1 MSMLKLTMKSAVKE
15 VVGYCFRLL
24 GLVHLLKF
32 RNRNTAVLV
41 VLNYHNFSD
50 YTNYRIRRGSLLS
63 SGHQANFEKQAKWL
77 KKHFKF
83 SNPVDFY
90 EHSTDKGLK
99 VFLTFDDGYK
109 DNVEIALPVLDKHN
123 LSAAFFIVS
132 SLPDTDQWLWHDKI
146 RYLVSTTVLESAKSE
161 LALKNLN
168 LGKEPDPLFLK
179 EVKDL
184 ESTLPHHRLMM
195 NWDEIQHLK
204 QHGFIIG
211 SHTHTHSPL
220 KFLAPEKRIEE
231 MNLSRQTIAS
241 KLNGDI
247 SFFAYP
253 NGLYDNDCHSLVKE
267 YGVKYAFTTNPGFNR
282 QHESPLEIKRIG
294 VNASDS
300 IGVIL
305 IKLFLNSGK

>member
-1 MSMLKLTMKSAVKE
+1 MSRLKSILNYALKE
-15 VVGYCFRLL
+15 LVGYGFRLV

-50 YTNYRIRRGSLLS
+50 YSNYAIRRGSLLS

-83 SNPVDFY
+83 VTPTNFY
-90 EHSTDKGLK
+90 EHSTDKGLM

-109 DNVEIALPVLDKHN
+109 DNVEIALPILDKYN
-123 LSAAFFIVS
+123 LLAAFFIVS
-132 SLPDTDQWLWHDKI
+132 NIPDSNQWLWHDKI
-146 RYLVSTTVLESAKSE
+146 RYLVSTTMLESAKSE

-168 LGKEPDPLFLK
+168 LGKEPDPVFLK

-195 NWDEIQHLK
+195 NWDEIQLLK
-204 QHGFIIG
+204 QRGFIIG

-220 KFLAPEKRIEE
+220 KFLSPEKRIEE
-231 MNLSRQTIAS
+231 MDLSRQTMAS

-253 NGLYDNDCHSLVKE
+253 NGLYDDDCHSLMRE
-267 YGVKYAFTTNPGFNR
+267 YGVKYAFTTNLGFNR
-282 QHESPLEIKRIG
+282 QNESPLEIKRIG
-294 VNASDS
+294 INASDS

-305 IKLFLNSGK
+305 IKLFLNSRK

>member
-1 MSMLKLTMKSAVKE
+1 MSVLKSTLKYAAKE

-50 YTNYRIRRGSLLS
+50 YSNYRIRRGSLLS
-63 SGHQANFEKQAKWL
+63 SGHQANFERQAKWL

-83 SNPVDFY
+83 VSPVNFY
-90 EHSTDKGLK
+90 GHPTDKGIQ

-109 DNVEIALPVLDKHN
+109 DNVEIALPILDKYN
-123 LSAAFFIVS
+123 LLAAFFIVS
-132 SLPDTDQWLWHDKI
+132 GIPDKNQWLWHDKI
-146 RYLVSTTVLESAKSE
+146 RYLVGTNVLESAKSE

-168 LGKEPDPLFLK
+168 LGKEPDPIFLN
-179 EVKDL
+179 EVKGL
-184 ESTLPHHRLMM
+184 ESTLPDYRLMM
-195 NWDEIQHLK
+195 NWDEIQRLK

-220 KFLAPEKRIEE
+220 KFLSSEKRTEE
-231 MNLSRQTIAS
+231 MDLTRQAIAS

-253 NGLYDNDCHSLVKE
+253 NGLYDDDCHSLMKE

-282 QHESPLEIKRIG
+282 QSESPLEIKRIG
-294 VNASDS
+294 INTSDS

-305 IKLFLNSGK
+305 VKLFLNSGK

>member
-1 MSMLKLTMKSAVKE
+1 MSMLKPTLKYAVKE
-15 VVGYCFRLL
+15 VAGYCFRLL
-24 GLVHLLKF
+24 GLVYLLKF
-32 RNRNTAVLV
+32 RNRNAAVLV

-50 YTNYRIRRGSLLS
+50 YSNYHIRRGSLLS
-63 SGHQANFEKQAKWL
+63 SGHRANFEKQAKWL
-77 KKHFKF
+77 KKHFKL
-83 SNPVDFY
+83 SNPVEFY
-90 EHSTDKGLK
+90 EHSTDKGLQ

-123 LSAAFFIVS
+123 LLAAFFIVS

-146 RYLVSTTVLESAKSE
+146 RYLTSTTILESAKSE
-161 LALKNLN
+161 LVLKNLN
-168 LGKEPDPLFLK
+168 VGKEPDPLFLK

-184 ESTLPHHRLMM
+184 ESTLPHSRLMM
-195 NWDEIQHLK
+195 NWDEIRCLK

-220 KFLAPEKRIEE
+220 KFLSPEKRIEE
-231 MNLSRQTIAS
+231 MNLSRKTIAS

-253 NGLYDNDCHSLVKE
+253 NGLYDEDCHSLMKE

-305 IKLFLNSGK
+305 IKLLLNSGK